1 MNVKVVLV
9 IDEESNPSKRK
20 EIVNREKRIW

>member
-9 IDEESNPSKRK
+9 IKL
-20 EIVNREKRIW
+20 